1 MGSVPPKAMNPTQTA
16 EAVAGSFRHRAFISY
31 SQAADGRLAPA
42 LQAGL
47 QRLAKPWYRL
57 RAMRVFRDRT
67 GLGVTPELW
76 GAIEQAL
83 AESAYFVLLAS
94 PLAAQ
99 SKWVEREVDWWL
111 RNRPAGRLLIVW
123 TDGELVWDGARADF
137 DWSRTTALPRRLQ
150 GAFPQE
156 PLHLDLRWAR
166 TASDLSLRRPRFADA
181 VGRLSATLRGLSLDG
196 LIGED
201 VKQHRRTMALLR
213 LAVATL
219 LVLTVTAVLAALLAV
234 KANRMVAP
242 LATNER
248 ARAALQAD
256 EAKSRQLAAVALNQQ
271 AVDRELAILLAAQAV
286 EIHETAEAESA
297 LRQTLAAPLEPE
309 IVLGARQG
317 SGYAVFSPDGI
328 KVLAW
333 SDTDPNPQIFDA
345 ATGRISSELAGHAQG
360 GVVHA
365 CFSRDG
371 RRMATT
377 GDDGS
382 VRLWDS
388 GSGRSL
394 YELRHPGAS
403 AALLGPDNA
412 RVLTLAMGGEA
423 MLWDAV
429 TGMKVAEIGYSSN
442 IIFGDKVRDASFHPN
457 GSRIALC
464 VGHWPA
470 VLDAE
475 TGKVL
480 MHLEGHTMGISS
492 IAYSPE
498 GNWLVTAG
506 ADRSARLWRS
516 ATGQCQTVF
525 EHDAEL
531 HEARF
536 SPDGKWIVVRD
547 GRKLLLVLEAATGR
561 KAAQIE
567 ILPRPEQP
575 VIFEFSPNG
584 KCLLAAG
591 LDSDTAGLWETATGV
606 RLGELVGQG
615 GGIRTLHFSADGKR
629 AIVGSVLAPARIYA
643 TDICASAKDLLA
655 LAEHRAARQLTAEER
670 QKHLGT
676 P

>member
-1 MGSVPPKAMNPTQTA
+1 MNPTHTA
-16 EAVAGSFRHRAFISY
+16 EAVAGNFRHRAFISY

-42 LQAGL
+42 LQSGL

-57 RAMRVFRDRT
+57 RAMRVFRDQT

-76 GAIEQAL
+76 GSIERAL

-94 PLAAQ
+94 PSAAQ
-99 SKWVEREVDWWL
+99 SKWVGQEVDWWL
-111 RNRPAGRLLIVW
+111 RHRSASRLLIVW
-123 TDGELVWDGARADF
+123 TDGGLVWDGARADF

-166 TASDLSLRRPRFADA
+166 TATDLSLRRPGFADA
-181 VGRLSATLRGLSLDG
+181 VGRLSATLRGLSLDE

-219 LVLTVTAVLAALLAV
+219 LAVTATAVLAALLAV

-248 ARAALQAD
+248 ARAALQAG

-271 AVDRELAILLAAQAV
+271 AADRDLAIRLAAEAV

-297 LRQTLAAPLEPE
+297 LRQTLAASLEPT
-309 IVLGARQG
+309 IILGGAPPS
-317 SGYAVFSPDGI
+317 SGYAVFSPDGL
-328 KVLAW
+328 KALVW
-333 SDTDPNPQIFDA
+333 SDSDSNPQVFDA
-345 ATGRISSELAGHAQG
+345 ATGKVLSELAGHAQG

-365 CFSRDG
+365 CFSKDG
-371 RRMATT
+371 RRMVTT
-377 GDDGS
+377 GDDGL

-394 YELRHPGAS
+394 REMRHPGAS
-403 AALLGPDNA
+403 AALLAPDNA
-412 RVLTLAMGGEA
+412 RALTLAMGGDA
-423 MLWDAV
+423 MLWDAA
-429 TGMKVAEIGYSSN
+429 TGMKVAETEYSSN
-442 IIFGDKVRDASFHPN
+442 ILFGDKVRDASFHPD

-464 VGHWPA
+464 VGYWPA
-470 VLDAE
+470 VLDAG

-480 MHLEGHTMGISS
+480 MNLEGHATGISS
-492 IAYSPE
+492 IAYSPD

-506 ADRSARLWRS
+506 ADRTARLWRS

-547 GRKLLLVLEAATGR
+547 SEKLLLVLEAATGR

-567 ILPRPEQP
+567 ILPRPGQP

-584 KCLLAAG
+584 KCLLAAS

-606 RLGELVGQG
+606 RLGELAGQG
-615 GGIRTLHFSADGKR
+615 GEIRTLHFSPDGRR
-629 AIVGSVLAPARIYA
+629 AVVGSVLAPARIYA

-655 LAEHRAARQLTAEER
+655 LAERRAARQLTAEER

>member
-1 MGSVPPKAMNPTQTA
+1 MNPTHSVA
-16 EAVAGSFRHRAFISY
+16 AVAGNLRYRAFISY

-42 LQAGL
+42 LQSGL

-57 RAMRVFRDRT
+57 RAMRVFRDQT

-76 GAIEQAL
+76 GSIERAL

-99 SKWVEREVDWWL
+99 SKWVEQEVDWWL
-111 RNRPAGRLLIVW
+111 RHRSAGRLLIVW
-123 TDGELVWDGARADF
+123 TEGELVWDGARTDF

-166 TASDLSLRRPRFADA
+166 TATDLSLRRPGFADA
-181 VGRLSATLRGLSLDG
+181 VGRLSATLRGLSLDE

-219 LVLTVTAVLAALLAV
+219 LVVSVTAVLAALLAV

-271 AVDRELAILLAAQAV
+271 AADRDLAIRLAAEAMQ
-286 EIHETAEAESA
+286 IHETAEAESA
-297 LRQTLAAPLEPE
+297 LRQTLAASLEPA

-317 SGYAVFSPDGI
+317 SGYAVLSPDGL
-328 KVLAW
+328 KALVW
-333 SDTDPNPQIFDA
+333 SDSDPNPQVFDA
-345 ATGRISSELAGHAQG
+345 ATGRVLGELVGHAPG

-365 CFSRDG
+365 CFSKDG

-377 GDDGS
+377 GDDGL

-388 GSGRSL
+388 SSGRSL
-394 YELRHPGAS
+394 RELRHPGAS
-403 AALLGPDNA
+403 SALLGPDET
-412 RVLTLAMGGEA
+412 RVLTLAMGGDA
-423 MLWDAV
+423 MLWDAA
-429 TGMKVAEIGYSSN
+429 TGMKVAEIEYSSN
-442 IIFGDKVRDASFHPN
+442 IHFGDKVRDASFHPD

-464 VGHWPA
+464 VGYWPA
-470 VLDAE
+470 VLDAG

-480 MHLEGHTMGISS
+480 MNLEGHTQGISS
-492 IAYSPE
+492 IAYSPD

-506 ADRSARLWRS
+506 ADRTARRWRS

-547 GRKLLLVLEAATGR
+547 SRKLLLVLEAATGR
-561 KAAQIE
+561 KVAQIE

-584 KCLLAAG
+584 KCLLAAS
-591 LDSDTAGLWETATGV
+591 LDSDTAGLWETATGI
-606 RLGELVGQG
+606 RLGELMGQG
-615 GGIRTLHFSADGKR
+615 GAVRTLHFSADGRR
-629 AIVGSVLAPARIYA
+629 AVVGSVLAPARIYA

-655 LAEHRAARQLTAEER
+655 LAERRAARQLTTEER